1 MEKAFKQIFA
11 GFFIGLAVI
20 VPGISGAT
28 IAIMFKIYNNI
39 LDALASINKNFKK
52 SMIYLLPIVVGG
64 ILGVI
69 TGFLFI
75 KELLKVIPFAITT
88 LFGGLILGSIF
99 SLKTENRKDGISL
112 LVVGII
118 CPIILCLISFFHNEM
133 SLKLNYYLI
142 FYYIIVGS
150 IVASTQYIPG
160 CSASVFLMSIG
171 LFTPLVTN
179 FNLNI
184 IINNK
189 AYLLIY
195 CLLILGFV
203 IGALFY
209 AKLINKFIS
218 ILGAKVNYLF
228 LGLSLGSFISI
239 FINYDMVL
247 IYKDWYYNG
256 IKFFDLLLG
265 VSFFI
270 VGFMASYRLYL
281 REKNR

>member
-99 SLKTENRKDGISL
+99 SLKPENRKDGISL

-118 CPIILCLISFFHNEM
+118 CPIILCLISFFQNEM

-195 CLLILGFV
+195 CLLVLGFV
-203 IGALFY
+203 IGVLFY

-281 REKNR
+281 REKNK

>member
-1 MEKAFKQIFA
+1 M
-11 GFFIGLAVI
+11 
-20 VPGISGAT
+20 S
-28 IAIMFKIYNNI
+28 YNSLFNI
-39 LDALASINKNFKK
+39 
-52 SMIYLLPIVVGG
+52 
-64 ILGVI
+64 
-69 TGFLFI
+69 
-75 KELLKVIPFAITT
+75 
-88 LFGGLILGSIF
+88 
-99 SLKTENRKDGISL
+99 
-112 LVVGII
+112 
-118 CPIILCLISFFHNEM
+118 FFHNEM

-142 FYYIIVGS
+142 FYYVIVGS

-171 LFTPLVTN
+171 LFTPLITN

-195 CLLILGFV
+195 CLLFLGFV

-228 LGLSLGSFISI
+228 LGLSIGSFVSI

-247 IYKDWYYNG
+247 IYKDWYYKG

-265 VSFFI
+265 ISLFI

-281 REKNR
+281 RGKNR